1 MPACGGRKGVGA
13 VNRILR
19 ITAAMAAVLTGMGLM
34 GSSFASL
41 PGGADTFRHI
51 TPYIVVL
58 AAMVLIIVIFSL
70 GNRSRK

>member
-1 MPACGGRKGVGA
+1 
-13 VNRILR
+13 
-19 ITAAMAAVLTGMGLM
+19 MAAVLTGMGLM

-70 GNRSRK
+70 VNRSRK